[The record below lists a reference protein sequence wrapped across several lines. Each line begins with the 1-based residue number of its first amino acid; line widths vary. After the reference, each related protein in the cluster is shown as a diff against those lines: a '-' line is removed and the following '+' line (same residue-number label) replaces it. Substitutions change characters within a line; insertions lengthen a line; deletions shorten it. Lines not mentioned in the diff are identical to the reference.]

1 MQFLSAMLRLAPARC
16 GRLLLLAAGC
26 FVAPVTARGDAASTE
41 TRQFHILVDG
51 ERCGTFRLT
60 IASHP
65 DGRDVVE
72 GDAALELKYFLYT
85 FRYASKG
92 VETWHS
98 GRLLQLENAARY
110 GGSKYEV
117 TARRQGQELVVQ
129 TNGAQRRVR
138 GDVWVTSYWREPNAA
153 LVGQEIALL
162 DADKGRTLTGKL
174 QRLGKESIQ
183 VGGQGRECTHYR
195 LQGEVDVDLWYD
207 AQSRLVRQHA
217 VESGH
222 KTQIELAEIAQ

>member
-1 MQFLSAMLRLAPARC
+1 MQVMTLVSRARATRRC
-16 GRLLLLAAGC
+16 GLLLLVACWSVPAASS
-26 FVAPVTARGDAASTE
+26 RGDSVSTE
-41 TRQFHILVDG
+41 TRKFNISVDG

-98 GRLLQLENAARY
+98 GRLLQLDNAARY

-117 TARRQGQELVVQ
+117 SARRQGQELVVQ
-129 TNGAQRRVR
+129 TNGEQRKVR
-138 GDVWVTSYWREPNAA
+138 GDVWVTSYWREPSSA
-153 LVGQEIALL
+153 LVGQNIALL

-174 QRLGKESIQ
+174 QLVGKEPIQ
-183 VGGQGRECTHYR
+183 LGGRVQPCTHYH
-195 LQGEVDVDLWYD
+195 LQGEVEVDLWYD
-207 AQSRLVRQHA
+207 AQSRLVRQNA

-222 KTQIELAEIAQ
+222 KTQIELAQIGQ

>member
-1 MQFLSAMLRLAPARC
+1 MHFLRSWLRSAQNRRGGLLLVAACWLAAPA
-16 GRLLLLAAGC
+16 G
-26 FVAPVTARGDAASTE
+26 ARADAVSTE
-41 TRQFHILVDG
+41 TRKFNISVDG
-51 ERCGTFRLT
+51 ERCGKFRLT

-65 DGRDVVE
+65 DGREVVE

-98 GRLLQLENAARY
+98 GRLLQLDNASRY
-110 GGSKYEV
+110 GGSKYAV

-129 TNGAQRRVR
+129 ANGEQRKVR
-138 GDVWVTSYWREPNAA
+138 GDVWVTSYWREPKSD
-153 LVGQEIALL
+153 LVGQNIALL

-174 QRLGKESIQ
+174 QRVGKESLQ
-183 VGGQGRECTHYR
+183 LGGQAQACTHYR

-207 AQSRLVRQHA
+207 AQSRLVRQNT

-222 KTQIELAEIAQ
+222 KTQLELAEIAQ